1 MPLQKLKILS
11 AQISPRL
18 NSEGLHLP
26 RGHWPYAMKA
36 PDGQCRH
43 KGGSMLGSNDAQ
55 AIRLVLIG
63 RQLRQKLIIR
73 SEEHTSELQS
83 LMRTS
88 YAVFCLKKKNHTK
101 PQLTRIHKSK
111 I

>member
-11 AQISPRL
+11 AQIGPRL

-63 RQLRQKLIIR
+63 RQLRQKLIIGHACR

-83 LMRTS
+83 LMRIS
-88 YAVFCLKKKNHTK
+88 YAVFCLKN
-101 PQLTRIHKSK
+101 
-111 I
+111 